1 MAESSGLKDEKQISG
16 GIRGQEQILVIL
28 TEYGCKSVSPAVW

>member
-16 GIRGQEQILVIL
+16 GIRSQEQVLIFF
-28 TEYGCKSVSPAVW
+28 TEYCCKSVSSAV